1 MGRRL
6 RRLTAGTTACL
17 AVALGISTGGPAAAP
32 DATAQDAESA
42 AWGQARQP
50 DQLDLEL
57 IEANPV
63 QVGDALTVRFRIH
76 NPTDQAVEDLQVTTR
91 RGDAVATTA
100 EARTQL
106 AQGSFPY
113 FGASANPGPL
123 GPGETREVSLRIP
136 TGLEGKGSLAM
147 TEAGIYP
154 LLYTLT
160 GTRDGEPVSLSE
172 DRTLLDLAPEPE
184 EKEQGEAA
192 GPAAED
198 AENIEETE
206 NSEPHD
212 LSVIYP
218 ITDTVDIVPGDTG
231 GQSLILES
239 DYLAQSL
246 SPGGRL
252 DRLVDSYLSH
262 NLQGAACAALDPAL
276 LSVVERME
284 DGYTVH
290 DSRPSL
296 AHQTKRLR
304 DSWFNDDADY
314 RGETGQGSRAAGEW
328 LAKIKQLDCVMAM
341 PWADADPSAV
351 RNVDNAWLDHEA
363 FAHGV
368 EIIERLAGR
377 PLASNAL
384 VGSKGY
390 VTEGLGQPAVV
401 ANNSIW
407 EGQALSFDASLAS
420 LLAQTGTR
428 PQTTAYSNPEL
439 RYDYRVDS
447 VLARDLSAAAALR
460 LGAQEEDTLAV
471 LPATLEP
478 ATADQVLAAGEAVL
492 GDHTAR
498 AKPISALPL
507 KTSEAAEQGLPAG
520 SPYVDP
526 AAFDATQTGRIKQ
539 QAKYADELTKV
550 MVNDPHIAL
559 TRYGFTQPLRHDLLT
574 ALSATRRTSLP
585 TAKESEEASTRR
597 LDANSNTL
605 QELRSSVTLLPPGN
619 VYTRVSGS
627 SPLLIVAENGLPL
640 PVEATLE
647 YQGPDNARLNTPER
661 VRIPATGSITVNMT
675 ADLPEQTDRIRMELW
690 LATPASDMIS
700 QPISIAVQT
709 RAGILSVYGIGI
721 AAALAVGLALLFKVG
736 RKKKSE
742 T

>member
-17 AVALGISTGGPAAAP
+17 AVALGISIGGPAATP
-32 DATAQDAESA
+32 DATAQDTDSA

-57 IEANPV
+57 IEASPV
-63 QVGDALTVRFRIH
+63 QMGDALTVRFRIH
-76 NPTDQAVEDLQVTTR
+76 NPTDAAVENLQVTTR

-113 FGASANPGPL
+113 FGVSANPGTL
-123 GPGETREVSLRIP
+123 GPGETREVSLTIP
-136 TGLEGKGSLAM
+136 TGLEGEGSLAM

-172 DRTLLDLAPEPE
+172 DRTLLDLTPKPGE
-184 EKEQGEAA
+184 ESPSDVAED
-192 GPAAED
+192 PAAED
-198 AENIEETE
+198 ADD
-206 NSEPHD
+206 SEPHD

-231 GQSLILES
+231 GQSLILDS
-239 DYLAQSL
+239 DHLAQAL

-262 NLQGAACAALDPAL
+262 DLQGAACAALDPAL

-290 DSRPSL
+290 DSRPSV

-304 DSWFNDDADY
+304 DSWVNEDADY
-314 RGETGQGSRAAGEW
+314 RGESGQGSRAASQW

-351 RNVDNAWLDHEA
+351 RSVDNAWLDHEA
-363 FAHGV
+363 FAHGA

-390 VTEGLGQPAVV
+390 VTEDLGRPAVV
-401 ANNSIW
+401 ADNSIW
-407 EGQALSFDASLAS
+407 EGQALSFDASLGS

-460 LGAQEEDTLAV
+460 LGAQEDDTLAV
-471 LPATLEP
+471 LPTTLEP

-492 GDHTAR
+492 GDHTAQP
-498 AKPISALPL
+498 KPVAALPL
-507 KTSEAAEQGLPAG
+507 ETSETAEQGLPAG

-539 QAKYADELTKV
+539 QAKYADELTKI

-585 TAKESEEASTRR
+585 TTQESEEASIRR

-619 VYTRVSGS
+619 VYTRVSES

-690 LATPASDMIS
+690 LATPESDMIS